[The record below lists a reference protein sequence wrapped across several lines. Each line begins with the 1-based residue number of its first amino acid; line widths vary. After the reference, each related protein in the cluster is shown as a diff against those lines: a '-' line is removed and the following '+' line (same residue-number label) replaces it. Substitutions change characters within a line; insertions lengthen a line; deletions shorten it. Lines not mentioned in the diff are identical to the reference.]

1 MIAYDQMNIY
11 ISLLEFDRSI
21 MNFPNHDI
29 DFHRHMSCSVMFN
42 ELRGNVIGCFDDVGG
57 IFYQLCF
64 NCLLGIAYH
73 YILLHQFDQTLLEG
87 VVAFFS
93 FKIIKAYTRPTS
105 LLHAKSHQI
114 CLLNYHHNV

>member
-42 ELRGNVIGCFDDVGG
+42 ELRGNVIGCFDDMGG

-64 NCLLGIAYH
+64 SCLLGIAYH
-73 YILLHQFDQTLLEG
+73 YTLLHQFDQTLLEG
-87 VVAFFS
+87 VVAFVS
-93 FKIIKAYTRPTS
+93 FTIIKAFTRATS
-105 LLHAKSHQI
+105 LLHAKFHHI

>member
-21 MNFPNHDI
+21 MNFPNDDI
-29 DFHRHMSCSVMFN
+29 DFHRHMSCSFMFN
-42 ELRGNVIGCFDDVGG
+42 ELRGNVIGCFDDAGG

-114 CLLNYHHNV
+114 CLLNYHHNI

>member
-1 MIAYDQMNIY
+1 MIAYDHINIC
-11 ISLLEFDRSI
+11 ISLLDFDRSI

-29 DFHRHMSCSVMFN
+29 DFHRHMSCSFMFN

-93 FKIIKAYTRPTS
+93 FKLIKASTRPPS